1 MPYLEKGLVGGQDFQ
16 LAEAVKPGIDQGAA
30 DISVAPL
37 QQHSCTVSQ
46 DNWKPMKTV
55 TFAVLGQKKYDV
67 CVQ

>member
-1 MPYLEKGLVGGQDFQ
+1 MLYLEKGLVGGQDFQ

-37 QQHSCTVSQ
+37 QQHSCTVNQ
-46 DNWKPMKTV
+46 DDWKPIKTV
-55 TFAVLGQKKYDV
+55 IFAVLRQRKYV